1 MAITSVNQSIR
12 IGNFSKKCRLT
23 GFSNLNANTK
33 NFGYITSNMNLYY
46 SPILE
51 LNDNSSTYSEVEFGT
66 SKDGWLTWRYESSSL
81 PCRYLKITKLWAK
94 INFNS
99 SATYVTVNGFRV
111 LDENDIVIS
120 SYSKSSVIPLGGGI
134 ITISD
139 GIVDLVENR
148 WIKAPTFT
156 VE

>member
-12 IGNFSKKCRLT
+12 IGNFSKNCPLT
-23 GFSNLNANTK
+23 SFRNYDTNTK
-33 NFGYITSNMNLYY
+33 NFGYSSSDLYY

-51 LNDNSSTYSEVEFGT
+51 LNDNAPSCSEIDFGT
-66 SKDGWLTWRYESSSL
+66 YEDGWFTWRYNSSSL

-94 INFNS
+94 IFFNS
-99 SATYVTVNGFRV
+99 NATYVTVNGFRV
-111 LDENDIVIS
+111 LDEYDNVIS
-120 SYSKSSVIPLGGGI
+120 TYAKNNIIPLGGGV

-148 WIKAPTFT
+148 WIKEPTFT